1 MIEFVKIGVKIIAE
15 SVKVPYRIVT
25 GELSVI
31 ECVREPLSLPV
42 HVVARAAIPDDLRIT
57 F

>member
-1 MIEFVKIGVKIIAE
+1 MIEFVKIGVNIIAE